1 MNDEDV
7 IQMTF
12 RANCILITNDK
23 ARDTEPE
30 RGNFSVMSPE
40 YSSYQDGIIIR
51 HWESKQCRNLQKVSN
66 RALGQHLPHPRQQ

>member
-40 YSSYQDGIIIR
+40 Y
-51 HWESKQCRNLQKVSN
+51 
-66 RALGQHLPHPRQQ
+66 